1 MRLVPGLAKIS
12 QEIIWHPSQKIEMQ
26 KDNSATMIVTV
37 VDTPEFYNWV
47 LGWGEEIEVLSPI
60 DVRNNLIE
68 MAKRTLGIYR
78 E

>member
-1 MRLVPGLAKIS
+1 
-12 QEIIWHPSQKIEMQ
+12 MQ
-26 KDNSATMIVTV
+26 KDNSATMVVTV